1 MSVVVV
7 HRGARDHYQTALA
20 LSEAGLLDTLVTD
33 LYWHA
38 DSDAARLTERIM
50 PQGMKTLLR
59 ARFHPELP
67 AQQVHTLGPLAL
79 ASFAADKIAAT
90 PFQLRARLT
99 RATDARLGRE
109 AGAIARAHGSA
120 ILSYSYYAHDAF
132 AAAGANL
139 PRVLFQMHPHP
150 ESMRRILRA
159 ELARHPECA
168 ASLESEWELGL
179 SDAEFNRLAAE
190 PNAAAFAL
198 TASSFTRQTLV
209 ENGFAPERAFVV
221 PYGVDLD
228 RFQPAPQQNGTNRPL
243 RILFAGTVSQ
253 RKGIKYLL
261 EAVQQLGTREIELR
275 IRGRAVDDLALVRR
289 LVPSA
294 DVRLSVSNAELL
306 DAYQTSDLFVF
317 PSVAEG
323 FGHVLIEAMACGLP
337 ILSTTRTA
345 AVDLVT
351 EGVDGFVVPP
361 SRTDAIAERLE
372 WALTHRAALAAM
384 KVEARRKAGTFTW
397 NRYRAGVA
405 AAVGHALAAHRGAVS
420 HQVPSSIPQEA
431 TVHV

>member
-33 LYWHA
+33 LYWRA
-38 DSDAARLTERIM
+38 DSDAARLTERIL

-59 ARFHPELP
+59 ARLHPELP
-67 AQQVHTLGPLAL
+67 AQQVRTLGPAAF
-79 ASFAADKIAAT
+79 ASFAADKISAT
-90 PFQLRARLT
+90 PFQWRARVT

-132 AAAGANL
+132 EAAGANV
-139 PRVLFQMHPHP
+139 PRMLFQMHPHP
-150 ESMRRILRA
+150 GSMRRILRA

-179 SDAEFNRLAAE
+179 SDAEFNRLAGE
-190 PNAAAFAL
+190 PNTADFAL
-198 TASSFTRQTLV
+198 AASSFTRQTLV
-209 ENGFAPERAFVV
+209 ENGFAPERVFVV
-221 PYGVDLD
+221 PYGVDLE
-228 RFQPAPQQNGTNRPL
+228 RYQPAQPEPHAKDRPL

-261 EAVQQLGTREIELR
+261 EAVRQFGTRAIELR

-289 LVPSA
+289 MVPSA
-294 DVRLSVSNAELL
+294 DIRLSVSNEELL

-351 EGVDGFVVPP
+351 EGRDGFVVPP

-384 KVEARRKAGTFTW
+384 KVEARRKAETFTW
-397 NRYRAGVA
+397 SRYRAGLA
-405 AAVGHALAAHRGAVS
+405 AAVAHALAVR
-420 HQVPSSIPQEA
+420 QEA
-431 TVHV
+431 AVHV